1 MEFIRSKARILL
13 IAIHELENGKRIMK
27 VRIVKLVVWEDV
39 PLVMISDPE
48 LGVEEDQTLNQ
59 SLMKDQGPNQLNG
72 P

>member
-1 MEFIRSKARILL
+1 MIFWILL

-27 VRIVKLVVWEDV
+27 VRIVKLVVLEDV

-48 LGVEEDQTLNQ
+48 SGVEGDQTLSQ